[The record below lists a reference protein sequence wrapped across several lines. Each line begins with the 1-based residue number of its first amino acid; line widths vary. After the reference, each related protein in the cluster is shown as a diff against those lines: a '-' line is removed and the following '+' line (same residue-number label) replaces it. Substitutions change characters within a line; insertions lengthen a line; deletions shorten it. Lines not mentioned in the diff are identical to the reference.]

1 MKISDIED
9 SFKQDF
15 EDLDG
20 WIDDKYQS
28 DFGTYFTNIRNLYD
42 RMQDETRSITDK
54 ELEEI
59 LTDVPLQMFAV
70 SEKLNQLKSKIE
82 VIKLRV
88 KEKRRQAYLD
98 SEEVTVSKKTSEANF
113 AVANDEMLIRLYT
126 DLAER
131 VSSEISSS
139 KELIMSAKKIWTSRR
154 EAENIA
160 NAAQNVELPD
170 YVSDED
176 IQKNKYIK

>member
-15 EDLDG
+15 EDLDE
-20 WIDDKYQS
+20 WVESKYQA
-28 DFGTYFTNIRNLYD
+28 DFGKYFTNIRDLYD
-42 RMQDETRSITDK
+42 RMQDETRPITDK
-54 ELEEI
+54 ELEDI

-98 SEEVTVSKKTSEANF
+98 SEEATVSKKTSEANF
-113 AVANDEMLIRLYT
+113 FVSNDELLIRLYT

>member
-42 RMQDETRSITDK
+42 RMQDETRPITDK

-98 SEEVTVSKKTSEANF
+98 SEEVTVSKKTNEANF

-126 DLAER
+126 DLADR
-131 VSSEISSS
+131 VTSEISSS

-154 EAENIA
+154 EAENVA
-160 NAAQNVELPD
+160 NAAQNFELPD
-170 YVSDED
+170 YVNNDYQD
-176 IQKNKYIK
+176 KTYIK

>member
-9 SFKQDF
+9 SFRQDF

-20 WIDDKYQS
+20 WVDSKYKS
-28 DFGTYFTNIRNLYD
+28 DFSMYFANIRDLYT
-42 RMQDETRSITDK
+42 RMKDEDKPITDK
-54 ELEEI
+54 ELEGI

-88 KEKRRQAYLD
+88 KEKRHQAFLD
-98 SEEVTVSKKTSEANF
+98 SEETSISKKTSEANF
-113 AVANDEMLIRLYT
+113 AVANDELLIRLYS
-126 DLAER
+126 DLADR
-131 VSSEISSS
+131 VTSEISSS

-154 EAENIA
+154 EAENVA

-170 YVSDED
+170 YVNNDYQD
-176 IQKNKYIK
+176 KTYIK